1 MKHAFL
7 TLLLLFICLEAPAV
21 DFTSTKGGSHCES
34 AVNGIKTCTVNW
46 AHDVDHGSHNF
57 SITDT
62 DFGTT
67 YYFKN
72 KQFLEG
78 KHKLPAKFFTV
89 RCLLLITGTSSC
101 SIFPEFPKLRNV

>member
-7 TLLLLFICLEAPAV
+7 TLLVLFVCLEARAF

-34 AVNGIKTCTVNW
+34 TVNGIKTCTVNW

-72 KQFLEG
+72 KNGNAISGCASATNKG
-78 KHKLPAKFFTV
+78 KTSFFGDWTPD
-89 RCLLLITGTSSC
+89 CD
-101 SIFPEFPKLRNV
+101 